1 MRRYAQGPKI
11 RTDGDVDVNPR
22 DKDEHSGI
30 RRLQNEVD
38 RMFLDLMGTNR
49 LVGHARTAFRPNVDV
64 YFSKS
69 ESAMIVRLELGGVDP
84 QSLDLQVE
92 ERVLRIRGHRVDH
105 GHKEKVY
112 QQMEIAYGPFERRVL
127 LPVDVNAEHAEASYH
142 HGFLEVIL
150 PIAEQCG
157 SKRIDIVNRD
167 EEDDQ
172 AAGDEPS
179 GPMTGGRGSG
189 R

>member
-1 MRRYAQGPKI
+1 M
-11 RTDGDVDVNPR
+11 NPR

-112 QQMEIAYGPFERRVL
+112 QQMEIAYGPFERRIL
-127 LPVDVNAEHAEASYH
+127 LPVDVNAERAEANYH
-142 HGFLEVIL
+142 HGFLEVVL
-150 PIAEQCG
+150 PIAEQSG
-157 SKRIDIVNRD
+157 SRRIDIANRD
-167 EEDDQ
+167 EEDDR

-179 GPMTGGRGSG
+179 GSVTGIEGGG
-189 R
+189 Q